1 LMKKIKGAMFYP
13 AIIMVAMG
21 LIGALM
27 LVYVVPTLTGVFTEM
42 NVELPTSTKI
52 ILGLSNFFTNHYMMF
67 LLIILGSVGAIIAA
81 LRTEAGKKVL
91 NIGMLKFPL
100 FSPLVKK
107 VNSARTARTL
117 ASLIASG
124 VDVIEALSITK
135 DVLQNYKYKEVLE
148 QAKIDIQKGTPLSE
162 SFKKAENLY
171 PIMVGEMM
179 AVGEETGKLS
189 DMMMRLANFY
199 EDEVSEITKNISTII
214 EPILMVIIGA
224 AVGFFALAMIKPMYS
239 VMGNIQ

>member
-1 LMKKIKGAMFYP
+1 MKKIKGAMFYP
-13 AIIMVAMG
+13 AIIMVVMA
-21 LIGALM
+21 LIGILM
-27 LVYVVPTLTGVFTEM
+27 LIYVVPTLTAVFTEM

-52 ILGLSNFFTNHYMMF
+52 ILGLSNFFTNHYIMF
-67 LLIILGSVGAIIAA
+67 LLIVLGAA
-81 LRTEAGKKVL
+81 ALATVSLRTERGKRMF
-91 NIGMLKFPL
+91 NIVMLKTPL

-107 VNSARTARTL
+107 INSARTARTL

-124 VDVIEALSITK
+124 VDVVEALSITR

-148 QAKIDIQKGTPLSE
+148 HAKADIQKGTPLSE

-199 EDEVSEITKNISTII
+199 EDEVSEITKNMSTII

-224 AVGFFALAMIKPMYS
+224 AVGFFALSMIKPMYS
-239 VMGNIQ
+239 VMGSIQ